1 MSQILSKSQKTPEK
15 YFRRHSAENTSS
27 RTIYKHWGD
36 FNPVICS
43 SLESSE
49 PEQNGGSPI
58 KNNSKLRSIH
68 RKPKKELEHKD
79 LHPPVNLEIPRLS
92 YESYKIRPKNIEENR
107 QLFVKNTFFVSP
119 RSKMQIFSREEINI
133 KPMPMFRT
141 IPMKK
146 FTKNTVEQIW
156 LNKVSK
162 DSIGTKI
169 KKIHKFLLDDNN

>member
-1 MSQILSKSQKTPEK
+1 MSQVFSVSQKTPENF
-15 YFRRHSAENTSS
+15 FRRHSAENASS

-43 SLESSE
+43 DIESSE
-49 PEQNGGSPI
+49 HKRNGESPI
-58 KNNSKLRSIH
+58 KNNLKIRNIN
-68 RKPKKELEHKD
+68 RKPKRQSEYID

-92 YESYKIRPKNIEENR
+92 YESFKIRPNNQEENR

-119 RSKMQIFSREEINI
+119 RSKMQIFSREEMNI
-133 KPMPMFRT
+133 KQVPVFRT

-146 FTKNTVEQIW
+146 YTKNAVKQIRI
-156 LNKVSK
+156 NKDSK
-162 DSIGTKI
+162 DSISNKI